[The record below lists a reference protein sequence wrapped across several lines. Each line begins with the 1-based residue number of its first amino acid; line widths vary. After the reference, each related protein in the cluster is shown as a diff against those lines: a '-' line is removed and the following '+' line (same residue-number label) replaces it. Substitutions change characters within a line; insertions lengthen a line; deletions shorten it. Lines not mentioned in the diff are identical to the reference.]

1 MIFHS
6 LVYLVFFSCVF
17 AAYWSL
23 PHRWQNWLLIGAS
36 LYFYG
41 CVTPLWLVPFLWT
54 MVFDF
59 WAAKKIEDSPTRKKQ
74 WVTFSLISN
83 LSLLA
88 WFKYRG
94 FFWENVQA
102 LWHSLGLGSEPALLQ
117 LALPAGISFYTFQS
131 IGYVVDVYRGQL
143 KACRRFDDFA
153 VFVSFFPQLV
163 AGPISRAGAL
173 LSQAIAPRQFPAD
186 RIIPA
191 LTLCLWGLFMKL
203 VVADNAAIPAN
214 KVFAIAEPSFPVLW
228 AGVFAFAIQIFAD
241 FSAYTCIA
249 RGSAQLLGFGLVE
262 NFQHPYIAVS
272 PADFWKRWHI
282 SLSTW
287 MRDYIYIPLGGSR
300 CSTTRATI
308 NVVLTFL
315 ISGAWHGADWNYI
328 LWGLYWGV
336 LVAADNLWGTRPRL
350 PAVLA
355 MPAMFLITCLGWLLF
370 RETELPALLRDLSLN
385 PTAASAEDWTV
396 ATFLTA
402 TVAIYALPI
411 WLHAAAHQ
419 WLPEGWKKSWL
430 LQTALSVL
438 LLLAVLLLRSES
450 SSAFI
455 YFQF

>member
-1 MIFHS
+1 
-6 LVYLVFFSCVF
+6 
-17 AAYWSL
+17 
-23 PHRWQNWLLIGAS
+23 
-36 LYFYG
+36 
-41 CVTPLWLVPFLWT
+41 

-59 WAAKKIEDSPTRKKQ
+59 WAAKKIEDSPHRKKQ
-74 WVTFSLISN
+74 WVTFSLVSN
-83 LSLLA
+83 LGLLA

-102 LWHSLGLGSEPALLQ
+102 LWHSLGLGTEPALLQ

-173 LSQAIAPRQFPAD
+173 LSQAIGQRQFPAE

-191 LTLCLWGLFMKL
+191 LTLCMWGFFMKL

-214 KVFAIAEPSFPVLW
+214 KIFAIAEPSFPVLW

-241 FSAYTCIA
+241 FSAYTSIA
-249 RGSAQLLGFGLVE
+249 RGSAQLLGFQLVE
-262 NFQHPYIAVS
+262 NFQHPYVAVS

-300 CSTTRATI
+300 CSTTRATM

-328 LWGLYWGV
+328 LWGLYWGI
-336 LVAADNLWGTRPRL
+336 LVAADNLWGSRPRL

-355 MPAMFLITCLGWLLF
+355 MPIMFAITAWAGSCSV
-370 RETELPALLRDLSLN
+370 RLSS
-385 PTAASAEDWTV
+385 PP
-396 ATFLTA
+396 F
-402 TVAIYALPI
+402 
-411 WLHAAAHQ
+411 
-419 WLPEGWKKSWL
+419 
-430 LQTALSVL
+430 
-438 LLLAVLLLRSES
+438 
-450 SSAFI
+450 
-455 YFQF
+455 